1 MIAVLLVLFIV
12 SLPVL
17 LIVAIAGAP
26 VILAIIL
33 AVAAGAIVFFVA
45 NAVLGLGAF
54 GLRRYEMAKS
64 RISGP
69 RAHDKVTKVSSAT
82 K

>member
-1 MIAVLLVLFIV
+1 MEPGKETPTLVAAFLVLFIV

-26 VILAIIL
+26 VILAVIL
-33 AVAAGAIVFFVA
+33 AVGSGLIVFFVA

-54 GLRRYEMAKS
+54 GLRRYEKAKA
-64 RISGP
+64 RISG
-69 RAHDKVTKVSSAT
+69 S
-82 K
+82 

>member
-12 SLPVL
+12 SLPIL

-26 VILAIIL
+26 VILAIFL

-54 GLRRYEMAKS
+54 GLRRYEKAKS

-69 RAHDKVTKVSSAT
+69 EPTTK
-82 K
+82 